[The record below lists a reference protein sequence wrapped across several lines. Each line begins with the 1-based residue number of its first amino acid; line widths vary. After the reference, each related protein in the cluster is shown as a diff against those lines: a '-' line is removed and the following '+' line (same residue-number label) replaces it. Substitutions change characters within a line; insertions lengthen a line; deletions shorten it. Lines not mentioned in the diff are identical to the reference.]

1 MNEDELAE
9 GCRRNDN
16 RAQREL
22 YETYGPRIL
31 AVISRYIAEKD
42 VAKDVFQD
50 TFVRIFGSMGQFS
63 WRGNGSL
70 KAWTERVAVNMSLN
84 YLRDH
89 KAEQLAV
96 QVDDSFVLADE
107 PTAEDV
113 DGIDASVI
121 EGFIAE
127 LPVGYRTVFNLFCIE
142 GLNHRQIAEKLGI
155 NEKSSSSQL
164 SRAKALLA
172 KRIKEYLAKKI
183 EES

>member
-9 GCRRNDN
+9 GCRRNDH

-89 KAEQLAV
+89 KAELLAV
-96 QVDDSFVLADE
+96 QVDDTFMLAHE
-107 PTAEDV
+107 PTADEIEE
-113 DGIDASVI
+113 IDASVI
-121 EGFIAE
+121 ERFIAE

-164 SRAKALLA
+164 SRAKMLLA
-172 KRIKEYLAKKI
+172 KRIKEYLAKKD
-183 EES
+183 

>member
-9 GCRRNDN
+9 GCRRNDH

-42 VAKDVFQD
+42 VAEDVFQD

-70 KAWTERVAVNMSLN
+70 KAWTERVAVNRSLN

-89 KAEQLAV
+89 KAELLAV
-96 QVDDSFVLADE
+96 QVDDTFVLADE
-107 PTAEDV
+107 PT
-113 DGIDASVI
+113 G
-121 EGFIAE
+121 
-127 LPVGYRTVFNLFCIE
+127 NLDPDNADKMF
-142 GLNHRQIAEKLGI
+142 
-155 NEKSSSSQL
+155 
-164 SRAKALLA
+164 ALLRELCPGKHIIVINFQILNA
-172 KRIKEYLAKKI
+172 
-183 EES
+183 